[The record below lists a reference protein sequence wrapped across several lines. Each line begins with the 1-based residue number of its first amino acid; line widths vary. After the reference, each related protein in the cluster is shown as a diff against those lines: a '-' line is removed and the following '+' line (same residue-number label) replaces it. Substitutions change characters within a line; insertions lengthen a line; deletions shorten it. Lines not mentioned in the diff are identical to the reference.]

1 MSNPNLYLNKD
12 QFENVFKKH
21 IKTSVYSLSIKTLF
35 GERMT
40 RKINYKPYYQRNYVW
55 DLAKASFF
63 IESILL
69 GTDIPPLIFFL
80 SGASIEVIDG
90 RQRYE
95 TIKRFREGDIKLN
108 LNGLTKLTQLRD
120 QTYSKLD
127 EDIKSILDNAKIRIF
142 EFEVI
147 NEPKLETILED
158 KIKKEIFRRYN
169 SGITP
174 LNSAEIDNATYDDD
188 DITNRLK
195 ELLGTDKELIS
206 DVAEKFIGRQ
216 LSDMSPNNATVLQ
229 FLRKYLVLSSF
240 PINTYATGVNRSE
253 IIDLLYN
260 VKSSNT
266 DDVNELCE
274 FLALNLKACAS
285 LINSF
290 ADESI
295 KANKLVNESLLWGLC
310 ILVENDI
317 PREAILE
324 ESKSKIIEA
333 SIKKLLPEFISENSH
348 HYKSIINRHQAAAKA
363 YENAFSFSFSSFFK
377 DENFKG
383 VVKTL
388 RQSEKEAKLKIAEL
402 SSLRVQ
408 KPEPSLI
415 PIEEI
420 ISEIST
426 NKYQLRPTYQRQE
439 KINLYK
445 ASAIIESVILGI
457 NLPPIFIFKN
467 KSGVK
472 EVIDGQQRL
481 LSILG
486 FLGKQ
491 YQNEVGDFVYPKN
504 VNYKLN
510 RLKILSELDGKSY
523 TALDVNT
530 QEKILDFKLSV
541 IEIDYA
547 LNNNFEPVDLFIRL
561 NNKPYPIKENSFEMW
576 NSFMDRD
583 VIKKI
588 RDITDENISWL
599 FIKQR
604 DTSSGVDRMLNE
616 ELIALLSYIA
626 HCTEHRKDFKSI
638 GFYLRDKKINCRIS
652 EKKDVSNLLER
663 ISMDVELKRSFMGSL
678 ESIEKYINLL
688 KSKLDPADFKA
699 SLNSLINKEQSTYK
713 RYLVDFYILFQI
725 LQRYSY
731 EDLSQISFNEIK
743 GKMALVQKEIK
754 NPSKIDDAQTY
765 QEHFSELLNSA
776 TKIEV

>member
-35 GERMT
+35 GDRMT

-69 GTDIPPLIFFL
+69 GTDIPPLIFFM
-80 SGASIEVIDG
+80 SGSSIEVIDG

-120 QTYSKLD
+120 QTFAKLD
-127 EDIKSILDNAKIRIF
+127 EDIKDILDNAKIRIF

-147 NEPKLETILED
+147 NEPRLETTLED

-195 ELLGTDKELIS
+195 DLLTVDNDLIS

-266 DDVNELCE
+266 DDVDELCE
-274 FLALNLKACAS
+274 FLALNLKACAT

-290 ADESI
+290 DDESI
-295 KANKLVNESLLWGLC
+295 KTNKLINETLLWGLC
-310 ILVENDI
+310 ILVESGFD
-317 PREAILE
+317 RDLILE
-324 ESKSKIIEA
+324 QSRSKVIEA
-333 SIKKLLPEFISENSH
+333 SIKKLLPDFMSENSH

-363 YENAFSFSFSSFFK
+363 YESAFDFKFTSYFK
-377 DENFKG
+377 DENFKSI
-383 VVKTL
+383 VKAL

-415 PIEEI
+415 PIDEI

-426 NKYQLRPTYQRQE
+426 NKYQLRPSYQRQE

-445 ASAIIESVILGI
+445 ASAIIESIILGI
-457 NLPPIFIFKN
+457 NLPPIFVFKN
-467 KSGVK
+467 ESGIK

-491 YQNEVGDFVYPKN
+491 YRNEVGGLVYPKN

-523 TALDVNT
+523 TALDAST

-588 RDITDENISWL
+588 RDITDANISWL

-616 ELIALLSYIA
+616 ELIALLSYIS

-638 GFYLRDKKINCRIS
+638 GFYLRDKKINCRIR

-663 ISMDVELKRSFMGSL
+663 ISTDVDLKRSFMRSL
-678 ESIEKYINLL
+678 EAIERYIDIL
-688 KSKLDPADFKA
+688 KSKLDSSDLKA
-699 SLNSLINKEQSTYK
+699 SLNSIFNKEQSTYK

-731 EDLSQISFNEIK
+731 KDLDSITFSDLKE
-743 GKMALVQKEIK
+743 KMALVQKEIK
-754 NPSKIDDAQTY
+754 NPSEIDDSQTY
-765 QEHFSELLNSA
+765 QDHFSDLLSIA
-776 TKIEV
+776 TKIG